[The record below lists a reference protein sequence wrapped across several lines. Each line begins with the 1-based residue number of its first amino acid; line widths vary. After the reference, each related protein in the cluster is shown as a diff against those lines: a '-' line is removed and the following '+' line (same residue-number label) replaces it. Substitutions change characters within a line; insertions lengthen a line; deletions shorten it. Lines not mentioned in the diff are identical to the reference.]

1 MSSDLLVFITK
12 TLFVKL
18 GDLWYLANSISK
30 NTPIASLSITFI
42 AYFDVSLKVYI
53 NVDC

>member
-30 NTPIASLSITFI
+30 TRQSSLSTITFI